1 MDIIPPEVSTELIF
15 DLSLDKEFAYSDRVE
30 AMGFET
36 HNTLLNLGSLFYFIM
51 ANLILM
57 VLAFII

>member
-30 AMGFET
+30 AMGFDT